1 MEGEFTAAVLTM
13 VAKSS
18 SPEMAARLAHGEK
31 EVLIPLLSLQAIH
44 GSGDVC
50 LTFFIGSQCA
60 ESLTGGSASMAASAS
75 YAATLYTVVVQDC
88 QSLTFPAAHCGQVS
102 SPTQDHC
109 LLVVTLIAAPICRR
123 LTPS

>member
-50 LTFFIGSQCA
+50 LTFLIGSQRA
-60 ESLTGGSASMAASAS
+60 ESLTGASASMAAPAF

-88 QSLTFPAAHCGQVS
+88 QSLTVVKTQAQRRTIACS
-102 SPTQDHC
+102 LSP
-109 LLVVTLIAAPICRR
+109 
-123 LTPS
+123 